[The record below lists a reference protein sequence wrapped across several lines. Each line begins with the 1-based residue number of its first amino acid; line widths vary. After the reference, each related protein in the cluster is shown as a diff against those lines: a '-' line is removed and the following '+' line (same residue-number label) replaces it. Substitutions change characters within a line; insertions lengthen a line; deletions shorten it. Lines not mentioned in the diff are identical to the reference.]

1 MVLGLN
7 RVRYF
12 IVHLPT
18 IVMSHMNDLR
28 AQLTLQNVQY
38 VPEVVLLVALGLG
51 LYTQWSVTQDPV
63 LSFISI
69 TALFVFSVSCALRYY
84 CGLQKAG
91 STVFHLWVGCL
102 IGILA
107 YSDSSAVEYVTTQ
120 EAMEALFLTSL
131 VLGVF
136 WHILTRLLKLTDP
149 YPGLLGTATGL
160 EGLGLI
166 IGGMVTG
173 NAAWVLALMT
183 LAFMTHIAALRLK
196 STPTLLSLAAFITIS
211 IMSIFP
217 ALSLHPNVY
226 ALVCFIGRH
235 ALPAIL
241 DLYLSGRSML
251 ERWHGVVFTLP
262 RIVRYL
268 SLVGILGLNTML
280 GVIVGQST
288 TRHKEWFVVFP
299 LFLAVSAVWLLLHL
313 AYFAACWQLMGKVYY
328 CQSCLVVPHVSRSC
342 L

>member
-12 IVHLPT
+12 IVHLPS
-18 IVMSHMNDLR
+18 IVMSQMKDLR
-28 AQLTLQNVQY
+28 ARLTLQNVQY

-51 LYTQWSVTQDPV
+51 LYTQWSLTQDPV
-63 LSFISI
+63 ISFIAI
-69 TALFVFSVSCALRYY
+69 TALFVFAVSCALRYY
-84 CGLQKAG
+84 CNLQKAG

-149 YPGLLGTATGL
+149 HPGLLGMSAGL
-160 EGLGLI
+160 EGLGLL

-173 NAAWVLALMT
+173 RAAWVLALMT
-183 LAFMTHIAALRLK
+183 LAFMMHIAALRLK
-196 STPTLLSLAAFITIS
+196 STPTLLSLAAFIIIS
-211 IMSIFP
+211 IISIFP

-226 ALVCFIGRH
+226 ALVCFSGRH

-268 SLVGILGLNTML
+268 SLVWILGLNAVL
-280 GVIVGQST
+280 GVMVGQST

-313 AYFAACWQLMGKVYY
+313 AYFAACWQLMGKVLFFD
-328 CQSCLVVPHVSRSC
+328 CFTFS
-342 L
+342 